1 MPAFGFLF
9 FLSAKDTND
18 RGFSAR
24 FPFPTMTPVGR
35 CSARLWEI
43 FFLSLPT
50 TPEKRK
56 LTVIFKIFSCS
67 LIQAGKENAKNG
79 CKKSSKSFQTY
90 CSLCHWQ
97 AARCEVFHYQSN
109 RNLNCFSIWTSQF
122 LRFASACKNLWNP
135 YCLPKT
141 NRFWPC
147 RRTMVSCQPDK
158 VCKFRCPSPDVIYK
172 QLELCFDKTGNFIP
186 FAEGETAVH
195 TLSYDEKPGIQAIA
209 TTSEDRPPV
218 PEGENLSTVMRDYEY
233 KRLGTLS
240 LLAAIDLL
248 TGEAVPLVSETHKS
262 SDFVSFL
269 KLLDEK
275 NTPKGTKS
283 VLYWTTI
290 PPIPPGRPRNI

>member
-9 FLSAKDTND
+9 SLSAKDTND

-56 LTVIFKIFSCS
+56 LTVIFKIFSLCS

-109 RNLNCFSIWTSQF
+109 RNLNWFSIWTSQF

-158 VCKFRCPSPDVIYK
+158 LCKFRCPSPDVIYK

-186 FAEGETAVH
+186 FAGERQ
-195 TLSYDEKPGIQAIA
+195 LSIHYLMMKSQGFRQSQPLQKTGRLSRREKICLQ
-209 TTSEDRPPV
+209 
-218 PEGENLSTVMRDYEY
+218 L
-233 KRLGTLS
+233 
-240 LLAAIDLL
+240 
-248 TGEAVPLVSETHKS
+248 
-262 SDFVSFL
+262 
-269 KLLDEK
+269 
-275 NTPKGTKS
+275 
-283 VLYWTTI
+283 
-290 PPIPPGRPRNI
+290 